1 MLNKVQRMRKD
12 KTKKDKEISKIKQE
26 LQLKRRRN
34 QNKKDRELL
43 IIQKQIQSQIIIKQR
58 I

>member
-1 MLNKVQRMRKD
+1 MRKD